1 MQLIRK
7 VINEDFPY
15 NCLHTHKNSTTSSF
29 CFVSENEKTVGTS
42 FFKIIQYDVGC
53 LEVAWVYWKTRI
65 GGRGSRT
72 GDREIA
78 DRSLPRRHFKGNSY
92 FVPPHLHKRLL
103 NWEQHSFPIVFLF
116 LEPSEAMRARG
127 IIVLVKSNHNVIAQ
141 KYRDKTTLASKTRFS
156 RHCFVFQSRRYSLLV
171 GYNIQPSI
179 SSTNQTQHG

>member
-92 FVPPHLHKRLL
+92 FVPPPTSI
-103 NWEQHSFPIVFLF
+103 NACSTESNIPFPLF
-116 LEPSEAMRARG
+116 
-127 IIVLVKSNHNVIAQ
+127 
-141 KYRDKTTLASKTRFS
+141 F
-156 RHCFVFQSRRYSLLV
+156 YS
-171 GYNIQPSI
+171 
-179 SSTNQTQHG
+179 SSLQRP